1 MVIEEVKILV
11 VGSKFGEV
19 LLFVKDQ
26 LYDKSVCLD
35 IFKVLIVL
43 LFKKFEDM
51 VDNVV
56 KVLKN
61 VVVKIYIVGI
71 RGGSDLLEMSD
82 MVFNVYNIFVFDDGY
97 LDFLVKKLI
106 LKLCEGGVVLIRIFF
121 QVFY

>member
-1 MVIEEVKILV
+1 MVIEEVKILI

-43 LFKKFEDM
+43 LFKKFKDM

>member
-1 MVIEEVKILV
+1 M
-11 VGSKFGEV
+11 
-19 LLFVKDQ
+19 
-26 LYDKSVCLD
+26 YDKSVCLD

-121 QVFY
+121 

>member
-1 MVIEEVKILV
+1 MVIEEFKILV
-11 VGSKFGEV
+11 IGSKFGEV